1 MPNNTP
7 KNNPTKKALK
17 PPLLVAEISANHNQN
32 LSLALQ
38 TIQSAKNA
46 GADFVKIQT
55 YTPDSLTI
63 DSSASYFRI
72 NSGTK
77 WDGET
82 LYELYKK
89 AYTPFE
95 WHKELF
101 AHARALGVG
110 IFSSPF
116 CARGVELLEGLDC
129 PMYKIASFE
138 ITDIALISLVA
149 STKKPIIISTGIAT
163 HALILDALDACYKA
177 GNSDITLLHCVSE
190 YPASLESAH
199 ILEMPN
205 LAKYGTK
212 YGLSDHTIGSGKKG
226 ESSQNPPNNDNANQ
240 KSNAVFDECAD
251 LCAIL
256 AASLGASIIEKHF
269 IISRNLGGVDS
280 HFSME
285 EAEFATM
292 AKRVR
297 AVPVAMGKNN
307 ALDFIDLLKSTKHF
321 SGDFTQKQKNATQN
335 LAQNLSHDFRQD
347 FKQDFAQDF
356 ARDFAQDSKPKSPFA
371 RSLFVCENIKKGENL
386 STKNIRSIRPSN
398 GLLPKYLPQILGR
411 KAVRNLK
418 RGEPLKIGDFEGDL

>member
-1 MPNNTP
+1 MPND
-7 KNNPTKKALK
+7 NPTNKILK

-63 DSSASYFRI
+63 DSSAPYFRI

-116 CARGVELLEGLDC
+116 CARGVELLESLDC

-163 HALILDALDACYKA
+163 HALILDALEACQKA
-177 GNSDITLLHCVSE
+177 GNSDITLLHCISE
-190 YPASLESAH
+190 YPASLESAN
-199 ILEMPN
+199 ILEMPK

-212 YGLSDHTIGSGKKG
+212 YGLSDHTIGSGKCGK
-226 ESSQNPPNNDNANQ
+226 SSKNTPNNATNTNVD
-240 KSNAVFDECAD
+240 FDECAD

-269 IISRNLGGVDS
+269 IISRTLGGVDS

-285 EAEFATM
+285 EAEFAAM

-297 AVPVAMGKNN
+297 AVPVAMGENS
-307 ALDFIDLLKSTKHF
+307 ALDFIDLLKSASDF
-321 SGDFTQKQKNATQN
+321 SDNVARDLKDSKQKKVQDFSDDFSRDFT
-335 LAQNLSHDFRQD
+335 
-347 FKQDFAQDF
+347 
-356 ARDFAQDSKPKSPFA
+356 PKSPFA
-371 RSLFVCENIKKGENL
+371 RSLFVCEDIAKGQILN
-386 STKNIRSIRPSN
+386 TKNIRSIRPSN

-411 KAVRNLK
+411 KAVRNLQ
-418 RGEPLKIGDFEGDL
+418 RGEPLKIGDFEGGL